1 LKSVDPLPPR
11 RPPGCGRLRALAA
24 DRGGRQPA
32 RAAVPEGARRPARL
46 DPRDA
51 TRLARAE
58 AGDPRLSFLF
68 ENAFPDCFIPPELG
82 TRIGF
87 DDHLARVRALAPA
100 AARYE
105 LAWPLFHYAE
115 ASAGGEEQLA
125 DEATRERILDW
136 ARGSAGG
143 DEAERLAGLI
153 LDDPV
158 EALERLVALLE
169 RYWLAVRGRVGAPR
183 GRPRAGGR
191 REQAAIETEGALSF
205 LACHNALR
213 REGDTIVRRS
223 PHEHTVEITP
233 ERRLMLT
240 PSAYVWPHVRVN
252 CDAPWPL
259 VVIYPAGFV
268 TREAARRAAPPEL
281 LSLLRAAGDDSRLR
295 ILKLVAERPRTTEEL
310 APLVSLS
317 EPALS
322 RHLRILGEAGLVSA
336 RRDGYYVL
344 YRLEGAA
351 LARLS
356 ADLQGF
362 LEG

>member
-1 LKSVDPLPPR
+1 MIR
-11 RPPGCGRLRALAA
+11 F
-24 DRGGRQPA
+24 
-32 RAAVPEGARRPARL
+32 RL
-46 DPRDA
+46 DGRPDVVGFA
-51 TRLARAE
+51 LSPLTEAVASLHVLLFPKVHAVQHGWIRAMRRVSPE
-58 AGDPRLSFLF
+58 LKREIRAFSFLF
-68 ENAFPDCFIPPELG
+68 ENAFPDCFIPPELD

-87 DDHLARVRALAPA
+87 GDHLARVRGLAPA

-105 LAWPLFHYAE
+105 LARPLFHYAE

-143 DEAERLAGLI
+143 EEAERLAGLI
-153 LDDPV
+153 LDEPV
-158 EALERLVALLE
+158 QALERLVALLE
-169 RYWLAVRGRVGAPR
+169 RYWEDAFAAEWARLADDL
-183 GRPRAGGR
+183 
-191 REQAAIETEGALSF
+191 EQAVVESTAAIEAEGTLSF
-205 LACHNALR
+205 LARHNALR

-344 YRLEGAA
+344 YRLERSA

-356 ADLQGF
+356 AELQGF

>member
-1 LKSVDPLPPR
+1 LIR
-11 RPPGCGRLRALAA
+11 F
-24 DRGGRQPA
+24 
-32 RAAVPEGARRPARL
+32 RL
-46 DPRDA
+46 DGRPGA
-51 TRLARAE
+51 VGFALSPLTEAVVSLHVLLFPKVHAVQHGWIRAMRRVSPE
-58 AGDPRLSFLF
+58 LKREIRAFSFLF
-68 ENAFPDCFIPPELG
+68 ENAFPDCFIPPQLDA
-82 TRIGF
+82 RIGF
-87 DDHLARVRALAPA
+87 DDHLARVRALTPA

-105 LAWPLFHYAE
+105 LARPLFHYAE
-115 ASAGGEEQLA
+115 ATARGEEQLA
-125 DEATRERILDW
+125 EDATRTRILDW
-136 ARGSAGG
+136 ARGSAGAG
-143 DEAERLAGLI
+143 DAERLAAVI
-153 LDDPV
+153 LDEPA
-158 EALERLVALLE
+158 EGLERLVALLE
-169 RYWLAVRGRVGAPR
+169 RYWEDAFAHEWERLADEL
-183 GRPRAGGR
+183 
-191 REQAAIETEGALSF
+191 EQAAAEGMSAVAAEGPLAF
-205 LACHNALR
+205 LARHHELR
-213 REGDTIVRRS
+213 REGDTVVRRS
-223 PHEHTVEITP
+223 PHEHTVEVTP

-268 TREAARRAAPPEL
+268 MREASRRTAPPEL

-344 YRLEGAA
+344 YRLERTA
-351 LARLS
+351 LQRLGVE
-356 ADLQGF
+356 LQAF